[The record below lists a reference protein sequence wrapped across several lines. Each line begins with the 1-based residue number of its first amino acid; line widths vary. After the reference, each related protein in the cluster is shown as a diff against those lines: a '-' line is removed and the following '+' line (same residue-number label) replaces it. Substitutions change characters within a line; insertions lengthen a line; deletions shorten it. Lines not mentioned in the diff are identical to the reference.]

1 MIYDFN
7 DEKKKLISGVLNVH
21 GQARKRFG
29 ATDLRSSDWSPPGK
43 AVGQKTR
50 TDEKTETR

>member
-1 MIYDFN
+1 MILTM
-7 DEKKKLISGVLNVH
+7 KKKLISGVLNVH